1 MLVVYYEYNH
11 LLLLVG
17 YGLVAEVLLCI
28 QMRRKEIKREEDAQS
43 TETKA
48 WLGLNLVALELS
60 NTAYV

>member
-43 TETKA
+43 TET
-48 WLGLNLVALELS
+48 
-60 NTAYV
+60 